1 MLIIGFLI
9 SLAAWRHDPNEAGGL
24 NKAFGWLAQQAFG
37 QTLVTSM
44 CAGLLLFTLF
54 MAANAADRIIPR
66 IKVPDVMS
74 LAQKV
79 KYMAKGA

>member
-1 MLIIGFLI
+1 M
-9 SLAAWRHDPNEAGGL
+9 
-24 NKAFGWLAQQAFG
+24 
-37 QTLVTSM
+37 TSM

-54 MAANAADRIIPR
+54 MAANAADRIIPL